1 MSQDSIRKRYERYGA
16 GPYYRQF
23 GAQYRNPHELA
34 VRRAVHAA
42 VAAWGLDL
50 TRVLDLACGSGEV
63 TLALRDGTCPTPAH
77 PAPDSLGG
85 GSTGGWASRASAGLA
100 NDLDLAKQDR
110 WQDRDRT
117 ATAIE
122 GLDPYTGA
130 AYQARTG
137 QPAEALTF
145 EAIAGGALDGR
156 RYSLVVCSYAL
167 HLVPPSRLPRLA
179 YQLSRIAGALLVLSP
194 HKRPNLRPEWGW
206 TLAGEMVIDRVRARC
221 YWRTG
226 QIDV

>member
-1 MSQDSIRKRYERYGA
+1 MSQDSIRKQYERYGA

-34 VRRAVHAA
+34 VRRAVQVA
-42 VAAWGLDL
+42 VAAWGLNL

-85 GSTGGWASRASAGLA
+85 GSTGGWASRASA
-100 NDLDLAKQDR
+100 DR
-110 WQDRDRT
+110 G
-117 ATAIE
+117 ATTIE

-167 HLVPPSRLPRLA
+167 HLVSPSRLPRLA
-179 YQLSRIAGALLVLSP
+179 YQLSRVAGALLVLTP
-194 HKRPNLRPEWGW
+194 HKRPHLRPEWGW
-206 TLAGEMVIDRVRARC
+206 ALAGEMVVDRVRARC
-221 YWRTG
+221 YWPVG
-226 QIDV
+226 QMDV

>member
-1 MSQDSIRKRYERYGA
+1 MSTDAIRKAYQRHGVE
-16 GPYYRQF
+16 PYYRQF

-34 VRRAVHAA
+34 VRRAVQAA
-42 VAAWGLDL
+42 VAAWRLDL

-63 TLALRDGTCPTPAH
+63 TLALRD
-77 PAPDSLGG
+77 
-85 GSTGGWASRASAGLA
+85 
-100 NDLDLAKQDR
+100 DLA
-110 WQDRDRT
+110 WHDRDRG
-117 ATAIE
+117 APAVD

-167 HLVPPSRLPRLA
+167 HLVPSSRLPRLA
-179 YQLSRIAGALLVLSP
+179 YQLSRIAGALLVLTP

-206 TLAGEMVIDRVRARC
+206 VLTGEMVIDRVRARC
-221 YWRTG
+221 YRSTG
-226 QIDV
+226 F